1 MENRAGA
8 RWRVQGV
15 WQLCRLFVGVRKRHL
30 MDVERRM
37 ELILEP
43 PTEEVITPEELRALL
58 ESVER
63 PVAYD
68 GFEPSGLAHLP
79 FGLLR
84 PIKLKDMIEAGCR
97 FKLLL
102 ADWHAMINNKM
113 GGDLEAIRRVGEY
126 FVEVWRAAG
135 VDMGSVEIVWAS
147 DNAADPEYWKLVLK
161 VARSVTLR
169 RLLRAL
175 PIMGRVEGELQ
186 EAAQVVYP
194 AMQVAD
200 IFYMGCHICQLGL
213 DQRRANMLAREVG
226 PKLGL
231 WKPVAVHHHMLMGLQ
246 GPVEAKGM
254 DDDPRIDVQISS
266 KMSKSL
272 PETSIL
278 VHDPPELI
286 ERKILNAYCPP
297 RVEEGNPIL
306 DYAKH
311 IVFRAIGSLK
321 VEREQRYGGDVV
333 YESYEQLRD
342 DYVSGR
348 LHPLDLKRAVARA
361 LDDLIAPIRRHFE
374 TNSRAVELYEFVRSR
389 EITR

>member
-1 MENRAGA
+1 
-8 RWRVQGV
+8 
-15 WQLCRLFVGVRKRHL
+15 

-37 ELILEP
+37 ELILRP
-43 PTEEVITPEELRALL
+43 PTEEVITPEELRTLL
-58 ESVER
+58 ETVER

-84 PIKLKDMIEAGCR
+84 PIKLRDMIEAGCR

-126 FVEVWRAAG
+126 FIEVWRAAG
-135 VDMGSVEIVWAS
+135 VDMNSVEVVWAS
-147 DNAADPEYWKLVLK
+147 DNASDPEYWKLVLR

-169 RLLRAL
+169 RILRAL

-186 EAAQVVYP
+186 EAAQVIYP

-213 DQRRANMLAREVG
+213 DQRRANMLAREIG

-246 GPVEAKGM
+246 GPVGAKGM

-278 VHDPPELI
+278 VHDPPEVI
-286 ERKILNAYCPP
+286 ERKILGAYCPP
-297 RVEEGNPIL
+297 RTEEGNPVL

-311 IVFRAIGSLK
+311 IVFRAMGRLR

-333 YESYEQLRD
+333 YETYEQLRD
-342 DYVSGR
+342 DYLAGR

-361 LDDLIAPIRRHFE
+361 LDELIAPIRRHFE
-374 TNSRAVELYEFVRSR
+374 TNSRARELYEFVRSQ

>member
-1 MENRAGA
+1 
-8 RWRVQGV
+8 
-15 WQLCRLFVGVRKRHL
+15 
-30 MDVERRM
+30 MDVERRI
-37 ELILEP
+37 ELIMRS
-43 PTEEVITPEELRALL
+43 PTEEVITPEELRELL
-58 ESVER
+58 ETVER
-63 PVAYD
+63 PIAYD

-113 GGDLEAIRRVGEY
+113 GGNLDDIRRVGEY

-135 VDMGSVEIVWAS
+135 VDTNSVEIVWAS
-147 DNAADPEYWKLVLK
+147 DNASDPEYWKLVIK
-161 VARSVTLR
+161 VAKSVTLR
-169 RLLRAL
+169 RLIRAL

-186 EAAQVVYP
+186 EASQVIYP

-213 DQRRANMLAREVG
+213 DQRRANMLAREIG

-246 GPVEAKGM
+246 GPGELKGM
-254 DDDPRIDVQISS
+254 DDDPKIDMQISA
-266 KMSKSL
+266 KMSKSV

-278 VHDPPELI
+278 VHDPPEVI
-286 ERKILNAYCPP
+286 TRKVVSAYCPP
-297 RVEEGNPIL
+297 KVEEGNPVL

-311 IVFRAIGSLK
+311 IVLRSMGHLN
-321 VEREQRYGGDVV
+321 VERELRYGGDVTYRT
-333 YESYEQLRD
+333 YEDLRE
-342 DYVSGR
+342 DYLAGR

-361 LDDLIAPIRRHFE
+361 LDELIDPIRRHFE
-374 TNSRAVELYEFVRSR
+374 TNARARELYEFVSSA